1 MRKKRTTPTA
11 TNKTRNYVLLNY
23 MHTVKLQNLLQK
35 QQELNKTQRQL
46 TIIHRESRFQVNVTS
61 RRANLPK

>member
-46 TIIHRESRFQVNVTS
+46 KIIHRESRFQVNVTS